1 MYKIF
6 TYFLFFISFWV
17 ISQRNFIEV
26 QYEDKDFVLLD
37 RAYEDLLKD
46 LHAELVLHNEDCIFI
61 ETCKNTKIRNLGEVL
76 FQKRATKLYQ
86 ASTKGQPFYPRK
98 AQERG
103 IEGYVILGFDIE
115 IDGSTSNHYVIEG
128 KCISNR
134 VYPYQDCN
142 MFDSA
147 ALKAARKNRYVLN
160 TPQRIADIP
169 HKYTFSLEGSDLA
182 RVFINI
188 PQREFRQ
195 AEDFVSNKEWA
206 NLEKLVESFD
216 DNYIKFYW
224 LGLALENQNDLNSA
238 LQNYIKSLSFQ
249 GDPKVIN
256 ELRNRIL
263 SLLYRMN
270 NFKAYSYI
278 CDETHTFYDNYM
290 CGMNMLQIGD
300 SIGGVPYLL
309 NSYRKNLIDNDF
321 NQRIAEI
328 IESQRNWIKED
339 LIKMQS
345 SP

>member
-1 MYKIF
+1 MHKIF

-17 ISQRNFIEV
+17 ISQRNSIEV

-37 RAYEDLLKD
+37 GAYEDLLKD

-61 ETCKNTKIRNLGEVL
+61 ETCKNTKIKNLGEVL

-86 ASTKGQPFYPRK
+86 ASTKVQPFYPRK
-98 AQERG
+98 AWERG
-103 IEGYVILGFDIE
+103 IEGYVILGYDIE

-147 ALKAARKNRYVLN
+147 ALTAARKNRYVLN

-169 HKYTFSLEGSDLA
+169 HKYTFILEDFDSA
-182 RVFINI
+182 KVFINI
-188 PQREFRQ
+188 SQRGLRQ
-195 AEDFVSNKEWA
+195 AKDFVSNKEWA
-206 NLEKLVESFD
+206 NLKELVESFD

-238 LQNYIKSLSFQ
+238 LQNYIKSLSFHV
-249 GDPKVIN
+249 DPKVIN
-256 ELRNRIL
+256 PLRNRIL

-278 CDETHTFYDNYM
+278 CDETFTFYDNYM

-309 NSYRKNLIDNDF
+309 KSYRKNLIDNDF